1 MTLRNPFEDT
11 KLEYESDPI
20 LWFSTRSKR
29 IADRGKSTFVN
40 GTRGSGKTSILRS
53 LSTWYISQIPSLREQ
68 MADRRLSWFGVYI
81 RLQDSF
87 ADVLSAKAAEREDA
101 TPPAGKEQLSFSVFA
116 QYIELLMLS
125 ALAKELTDLRDD
137 GFLKFSM
144 GAEYDATH
152 RLFSSVRV
160 LQDYAN
166 GELIETFSQL
176 SRLCDRTLSDL
187 FSAAITT
194 ESRIPHGVF
203 KPSMPGEIIA
213 AAAKHILPVIRG
225 DRFVQ
230 GQKLRLKLLMD
241 DCEILPL
248 EHQIY
253 LNTLIRNTSAPISWV
268 IAHIGN
274 LYDSRTTL
282 RENQMLS
289 EADREIESL
298 DEVPETEFKTLCG
311 RIASLRL
318 YQAMS
323 PAARKKAGVVNPND
337 CFNLSKRLG
346 RFPLNELIRSSLDRS
361 ISTEHERLTTSATAW
376 RDLFAR
382 ADLSAN
388 DRANL
393 ELTDTALPYTIAIT
407 AEHLGISLQ
416 DAERDLFDERA
427 RRRLGQKLARKQRGA
442 FLLIGKDLQLRMNL
456 AGEGIVIALSDSCIR
471 DFLDIM
477 REIFKRD
484 VGDDDTKESRLVR
497 FVRSDLPI
505 PIATQSAAIYAASEA
520 KLKGVMTIADPYGVG
535 VTRLVEALGQLT
547 AHLQT
552 GPRAILTPEVGK
564 FRLHW
569 PRLRQL
575 LVQLHHDGHELDELF
590 RKSEL
595 DGFVR
600 EVDQRDMVVMRPVP
614 RLAEHRM
621 FRLHRRFAP
630 HYGFSFRGPYAE
642 FALPESA
649 FVELLIANE
658 GFVLSDWVRRTLR
671 SNDAQLTN
679 ADQLSLPGVG
689 DDPDQ

>member
-1 MTLRNPFEDT
+1 MNVRNPFEDT
-11 KLEYESDPI
+11 KIEYESDPI
-20 LWFSTRSKR
+20 LWFSTRSRR
-29 IADRGKSTFVN
+29 IAQRGKSTFVN

-53 LSTWYISQIPSLREQ
+53 LSTWYISQIPSLRDQ
-68 MADRRLSWFGVYI
+68 MAERRLDWFGVYI

-87 ADVLSAKAAEREDA
+87 ADVLSAKAADREDVKPRA
-101 TPPAGKEQLSFSVFA
+101 SREQLSFSVFA
-116 QYIELLMLS
+116 QYVELLMLS
-125 ALAKELTDLRDD
+125 ALTKELSDLREE
-137 GFLKFSM
+137 GFLKFSL
-144 GAEYDATH
+144 GAEYDAAN
-152 RLFSSVRV
+152 RLLSDVRV
-160 LQDYAN
+160 LNFYAN
-166 GELIETFSQL
+166 GELIETFGQL
-176 SRLCDRTLSDL
+176 SRLCNRVLADL
-187 FSAAITT
+187 FEAAITN
-194 ESRIPHGVF
+194 ESRIPHGVYQ
-203 KPSMPGEIIA
+203 PSMPGEIIA
-213 AAAKHILPVIRG
+213 AAAKFILPVIRG

-230 GQKLRLKLLMD
+230 GQKLRLKLMMD

-253 LNTLIRNTSAPISWV
+253 LNTLIRNTTAPISWV

-282 RENQMLS
+282 RKNQMLS
-289 EADREIESL
+289 DADREIEAL
-298 DEVPETEFKTLCG
+298 DEVPEAEFKTLCG

-323 PAARKKAGVVNPND
+323 PAARRKADVVNPND
-337 CFNLSKRLG
+337 CFNLSQRLG
-346 RFPLNELIRSSLDRS
+346 RVTLNELVRTSLDRS
-361 ISTEHERLTTSATAW
+361 ISADHERLTASATAW
-376 RDLFAR
+376 KELFAR
-382 ADLSAN
+382 ANLSPI

-393 ELTDTALPYTIAIT
+393 ELTESAPPYTIAVT
-407 AEHLGISLQ
+407 AEHLGISLEA
-416 DAERDLFDERA
+416 AERDLYDERA

-442 FLLIGKDLQLRMNL
+442 FLLIGKELKLKMNL

-484 VGDDDTKESRLVR
+484 VGDDSTENRLVR
-497 FVRSDLPI
+497 FVRSDRPI

-535 VTRLVEALGQLT
+535 VTRLVEALGLLT
-547 AHLQT
+547 TQLQT
-552 GPRAILTPEVGK
+552 GPRAIQNPEIGK

-569 PRLRQL
+569 PRLRDL
-575 LVQLHHDGHELDELF
+575 LVQLNHDGHELDELF

-600 EVDQRDMVVMRPVP
+600 EVDQRDMVIMRPVP

-642 FALPESA
+642 FPLPESA
-649 FVELLIANE
+649 FLELLVADS

-671 SNDAQLTN
+671 SNEAQVTSP
-679 ADQLSLPGVG
+679 DQLSLPGV
-689 DDPDQ
+689 DDELDD